1 MQRNWA
7 AIVALAV
14 LASGPQAAGAQAP
27 HAIPPLV
34 RALHERTQI
43 AEVVALVRV
52 TGIAAGRIAV
62 ETRAGL
68 RGAPPASFEVK
79 YSPLSP
85 PQLRAGDRALLL
97 LRGARSPY
105 VLVDEPREVLVFDT
119 DSDEAALRD
128 GLPALLAVDRDLRT
142 AACVY
147 SSWHTK
153 APLLARLGVHGIAG
167 IEQTHPEIEPAPP
180 NGPGSCPAPG

>member
-7 AIVALAV
+7 AIAVLFV
-14 LASGPQAAGAQAP
+14 LASGPQGANAQAP

-34 RALHERTQI
+34 RALHERTQL

-52 TGIAAGRIAV
+52 TGIAAGRVAV

-68 RGAPPASFEVK
+68 RGAPPARFEVK
-79 YSPLSP
+79 YSPLGP
-85 PQLRAGDRALLL
+85 LPLRAGDRALLL
-97 LRGARSPY
+97 LRGARPPY
-105 VLVDEPREVLVFDT
+105 VLVDQPREVLVFDT
-119 DSDEAALRD
+119 DADEAALRG
-128 GLPALLAVDRDLRT
+128 GLPALLAVDRDLRA

-147 SSWHTK
+147 SNWHART
-153 APLLARLGVHGIAG
+153 PLLARLGVHGLAG
-167 IEQTHPEIEPAPP
+167 LGQTHPEIELPPP

>member
-7 AIVALAV
+7 AIVALVV
-14 LASGPQAAGAQAP
+14 LASGPQGTNAQAP

-34 RALHERTQI
+34 RALHERTQL

-52 TGIAAGRIAV
+52 TGISAGRALV

-79 YSPLSP
+79 YSPLHP
-85 PQLRAGDRALLL
+85 PPLRAGDRALLL
-97 LRGARSPY
+97 LRGARPPY

-119 DSDEAALRD
+119 DADEAALRG
-128 GLPALLAVDRDLRT
+128 GLPALLAIDRDLRA

-153 APLLARLGVHGIAG
+153 APLLARLAVHGIAG
-167 IEQTHPEIEPAPP
+167 LGQTHSEIEPPPP
-180 NGPGSCPAPG
+180 NGPGSCPPPG